1 MKMNKYSNF
10 TIHLEEPNCEKYA
23 EPPDDSLGELSHF
36 ELGLKLFCF
45 ECDSLVS
52 IEIGQ
57 EKVKVFLDPDI
68 CMMLEDEL
76 PQKLSD
82 LSQGKPIKIEFVESV
97 CLTLELQPLANDRI
111 SCNFKKFGY
120 LSPNEFTLKSQ
131 NQHFQLHKTQVITE
145 LKEFLEQLMQMAI
158 NGGYITPEEQQE
170 FLIPLRTIA
179 PASAISS

>member
-1 MKMNKYSNF
+1 MNKYSNF
-10 TIHLEEPNCEKYA
+10 TIHIEAPNCEKYA

-68 CMMLEDEL
+68 CMVLEDEL
-76 PQKLSD
+76 PQKLSE

-111 SCNFKKFGY
+111 SCNFKEFGY
-120 LSPNEFTLKSQ
+120 LSPNEFTLKSR
-131 NQHFQLHKTQVITE
+131 NQHFQLHKTQVIAE
-145 LKEFLEQLMQMAI
+145 LKQFVEQLMQMAI
-158 NGGYITPEEQQE
+158 DGGYITPEEKQE
-170 FLIPLRTIA
+170 FLMPLGKIV

>member
-1 MKMNKYSNF
+1 MNNYSNF
-10 TIHLEEPNCEKYA
+10 TIHLEEPNGEKYA
-23 EPPDDSLGELSHF
+23 GAPDDPLGELSHF

-68 CMMLEDEL
+68 CMVLEDEL
-76 PQKLSD
+76 PKKISE
-82 LSQGKPIKIEFVESV
+82 LSQGKSITIEFVESV

-111 SCNFKKFGY
+111 SCNFQKFGY

-131 NQHFQLHKTQVITE
+131 NQQFQLHKTQFITE
-145 LKEFLEQLMQMAI
+145 LKEFLEQLMQMAV
-158 NGGYITPEEQQE
+158 NGGYITPEEKQE
-170 FLIPLRTIA
+170 FLMPLGKIV
-179 PASAISS
+179 PVSAISS